1 MIRSQAGEGRGT
13 GTARQDNVLCGKRLL
28 AAVGG
33 HDPHLVLSGADP
45 APVEQGHARVSQP
58 FGQSLAGGLGI
69 TLHSFLQSRVIHFD
83 GSLGYTLALQA
94 AQQPFRGHSA

>member
-1 MIRSQAGEGRGT
+1 MAPCAHDDQAFGHSRDIEQVRAVEHRVMIRSQAGEGRGT

-45 APVEQGHARVSQP
+45 APVEQGHARVGQP

-69 TLHSFLQSRVIHFD
+69 TLHSFL
-83 GSLGYTLALQA
+83 
-94 AQQPFRGHSA
+94 